1 LCAAFQTTTR
11 KQLYPPIVIQDS
23 IVVNLQIINSL
34 MSGKTFN
41 MNKPLILLTI
51 FAFAILSSCNNA
63 QIPENEAKI
72 ITVSILP
79 QKTILEEIAGD
90 KFQVNVLIPEEG
102 NHETYEPT
110 ARQMAETGKSVAYFK
125 LGHLDFEVNWLD
137 KLVQN
142 YPDMKVVNTANRLEL
157 IVGEE
162 IVHGDH
168 VHAGGVDPHIWLS
181 VSTVRVQAENM
192 TKGLMELDPENAE
205 FFEANLTRFS
215 ASLDSLDQQIRE
227 ILATS
232 ETRSF
237 MIYHPSLGYFAR
249 DYDLEQIAIEQE
261 GKEPSPAYMKQLID
275 IAAEKNIGTIF
286 VSSQFNKQSALT
298 IAGQINAKVEEFNPI
313 SPDWHNNMLS
323 IARQIA
329 GSSR

>member
-1 LCAAFQTTTR
+1 
-11 KQLYPPIVIQDS
+11 
-23 IVVNLQIINSL
+23 
-34 MSGKTFN
+34 
-41 MNKPLILLTI
+41 MNKPLILLSL

-79 QKTILEEIAGD
+79 QKTILEEIVGD
-90 KFQVNVLIPEEG
+90 KFSINVLIPEEG

-125 LGHLDFEVNWLD
+125 LGHLDFELNWLD
-137 KLVQN
+137 KLVKN
-142 YPDMKVVNTANRLEL
+142 YPEMKVVNTSKRLEL

-181 VSTVRVQAENM
+181 VSAVKLQAENM

-205 FFEANLTRFS
+205 FFEANLSRFS
-215 ASLDSLDQQIRE
+215 AGLDSLDQQIRE

-249 DYDLEQIAIEQE
+249 DYNLEQIAIEQE

>member
-1 LCAAFQTTTR
+1 
-11 KQLYPPIVIQDS
+11 
-23 IVVNLQIINSL
+23 
-34 MSGKTFN
+34 
-41 MNKPLILLTI
+41 MNKPLLLLTL
-51 FAFAILSSCNNA
+51 FAFVILSSCNTA
-63 QIPENEAKI
+63 KSPENEAKI

-79 QKTILEEIAGD
+79 QKTILEHIAGD

-110 ARQMAETGKSVAYFK
+110 ARQMAETGKSIAYFK
-125 LGHLDFEVNWLD
+125 LGHLDFELNWLD

-142 YPDMKVVNTANRLEL
+142 YPDMKVVNTAKRLDL

-192 TKGLMELDPENAE
+192 TKGLIELDPENTS
-205 FFEANLTRFS
+205 FFEANLTRFA